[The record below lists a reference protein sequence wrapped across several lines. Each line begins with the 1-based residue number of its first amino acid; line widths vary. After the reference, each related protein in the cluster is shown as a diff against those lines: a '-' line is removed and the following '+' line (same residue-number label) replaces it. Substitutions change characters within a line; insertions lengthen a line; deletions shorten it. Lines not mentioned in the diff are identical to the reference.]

1 MHQEEWATSLQQRRK
16 MTRYHGMAV
25 MVSDIRSRVHACLHA
40 LAECH
45 DDVTNSTH
53 AGFNRLDAFFGCEL
67 AETSHLSLAQAVGGA
82 LPFCRDPRQLQGR
95 GITAPDGGGSLRS
108 GNRAQCVVTG
118 EERAL
123 RPGLAGA

>member
-40 LAECH
+40 LAACH

-53 AGFNRLDAFFGCEL
+53 AGFNRLDAIFGCEL
-67 AETSHLSLAQAVGGA
+67 AETSHLSLAQVVVGTRLA
-82 LPFCRDPRQLQGR
+82 CRYRRQLEAL
-95 GITAPDGGGSLRS
+95 GITVPDEAEAVSWAI
-108 GNRAQCVVTG
+108 AQDEVISS
-118 EERAL
+118 EEMAI
-123 RPGLAGA
+123 

>member
-67 AETSHLSLAQAVGGA
+67 AETSHLSLAQAVVGA
-82 LPFCRDPRQLQGR
+82 HLWCRYWRQLE
-95 GITAPDGGGSLRS
+95 SLVR
-108 GNRAQCVVTG
+108 T
-118 EERAL
+118 L
-123 RPGLAGA
+123 PG